1 MIGVSIDPCLLDLCS
16 TGLLTDSMAPRR
28 PPNLSIPYSRDSTIQ
43 LSDYDTDEDSD
54 SSSLSFS
61 LSLKNHIR
69 EDESTS
75 SSSDLPSSDDLQK
88 DLEVLEKLR
97 KSVQKNLR
105 LRPIKSSPSLPKV
118 SPGIPPS
125 IPLSPSWRDLASAT
139 LESPASSTGSVYY
152 TPVDIRSP
160 PFSARFIGEPFQQP
174 RRLRSPS
181 PELPSPPPS
190 RTRALEPA
198 ALHSLLTAPHRPLLL
213 DTRPA
218 PVYLASHLT
227 PHSINLAIPSLIL
240 KRYRKANSGGFGS
253 VDSLR
258 AFITTEAGKKTWD
271 DEVMGPS
278 GHWNGSVVVYDEE
291 MSEKDRESGATAAW
305 AIIPLIAPLLHQG
318 STIDYLKGGLVAAR
332 AHSQL
337 RTLLSSEDT
346 DESDNLLS
354 APPTPSVLR
363 KSSGSGLFQLNT
375 AAAARSK
382 ALPQIEQGNDS
393 GHPDNGHH
401 HLPIETLPHSPLPM
415 MPSAMSSSENIKF
428 DSTPSPPPSH
438 LAFRKPP
445 PPRKPSVSNL
455 RKIDTK
461 STERLNTNLPKLQIR
476 SPPVKAATLS
486 VPPTLFIA
494 TNQNNSSERPPHS
507 PSHLNLIHSNYSPP
521 GSASR
526 WFAPPSPSA
535 GYNGQTEFRVS
546 PFTSRPTTPRTP
558 GTPIPI
564 SSPATARP
572 DFEQP
577 PTTEEPL
584 PAFSIS
590 SILPNFL
597 YLGPELT
604 STEHVEELKTLGVKR
619 IINIA
624 FECDD
629 DHGLGLRDTFERYHH
644 IPMRDI
650 VEEENITRGVKEA
663 CDILGKYLPTT
674 IGVYDTN
681 AYHRRCTPPLSS
693 YVCPL

>member
-1 MIGVSIDPCLLDLCS
+1 M
-16 TGLLTDSMAPRR
+16 TGLLTDPMAPRR
-28 PPNLSIPYSRDSTIQ
+28 PPNLSIPFSRESTIQ
-43 LSDYDTDEDSD
+43 LSDYDTDDDSD
-54 SSSLSFS
+54 SSLSFS
-61 LSLKNHIR
+61 LSLKNHLH

-118 SPGIPPS
+118 NPSIPQPS

-139 LESPASSTGSVYY
+139 LASPASSTGSVYY
-152 TPVDIRSP
+152 TPIDIRSP
-160 PFSARFIGEPFQQP
+160 PFSAKFIGEPFQQP
-174 RRLRSPS
+174 RIVRSPS
-181 PELPSPPPS
+181 PELPPPPAT
-190 RTRALEPA
+190 RTRALDPA
-198 ALHSLLTAPHRPLLL
+198 ALHSLLIAPHRPLLL

-253 VDSLR
+253 IDSLR

-278 GHWNGSVVVYDEE
+278 GHWSGSVVVYDEE

-305 AIIPLIAPLLHQG
+305 ALIPLIAPLLNQG

-337 RTLLSSEDT
+337 RALLSSEDT

-354 APPTPSVLR
+354 APHTPSVLPR
-363 KSSGSGLFQLNT
+363 KLSGSGLFQLNT

-382 ALPQIEQGNDS
+382 ALPQIEHGSDS
-393 GHPDNGHH
+393 GHPDNTHH
-401 HLPIETLPHSPLPM
+401 HTLTGALPYSPLPM
-415 MPSAMSSSENIKF
+415 MPSAMSSSENMKI
-428 DSTPSPPPSH
+428 DPTASPPPSH

-445 PPRKPSVSNL
+445 PPRKPSVPNL
-455 RKIDTK
+455 CKIDTK

-494 TNQNNSSERPPHS
+494 TNQHQTSERPPHS
-507 PSHLNLIHSNYSPP
+507 PSHLNLIHSNHSPTGSTSRWFPPP
-521 GSASR
+521 GS
-526 WFAPPSPSA
+526 PA
-535 GYNGQTEFRVS
+535 GYNGQTELRVS
-546 PFTSRPTTPRTP
+546 PFTSRPTTPHTP

-572 DFEQP
+572 DFDQP
-577 PTTEEPL
+577 STTEEPL
-584 PAFSIS
+584 LAFSIS

-604 STEHVEELKTLGVKR
+604 SIEHVEELKTLGVKR

-629 DHGLGLRDTFERYHH
+629 DHGLGLRNTFERYHH

-663 CDILGKYLPTT
+663 CDILGKYTPT
-674 IGVYDTN
+674 IFGINDTN
-681 AYHRRCTPPLSS
+681 AFLRRCTPPLSS
-693 YVCPL
+693 YICPL